1 MKFHYNIHSR
11 KKECKMYYAY
21 PKELKREIVGNKN
34 DCRYICFDEELDA
47 FVDINGKIVDIDG
60 KKVVPFSDIFGLY
73 DLIEDIEYAS
83 GIPVN
88 SDEQINQII
97 HWFQSVEPMREF
109 LAVTGDDF
117 ENLSV
122 LTVLLER
129 FGINGSIF
137 LKTVDKDFHGIVSIL
152 EVLDPESSL
161 RKAMRLHS
169 FEEFLVESVIPID
182 EDQYGR
188 QEYRAFIHNRQI
200 TSISRTLRHTYHRV
214 PKNVVTFVEQVL
226 QNLPKDFPD
235 YFVIDVVSS
244 NQQFDIL
251 ELNPIETS
259 APYLY
264 NSREIPQTIDLTH
277 EEMIPPVHPKDCSF
291 FPGEIFSSP
300 IFEDVPGSF
309 AKDYYDFSTSKG
321 QYFQNEFFTRE
332 KPKVK
337 LLEKQK
343 QS

>member
-1 MKFHYNIHSR
+1 
-11 KKECKMYYAY
+11 MYYAY
-21 PKELKREIVGNKN
+21 PKELKNEILGDKKNKL
-34 DCRYICFDEELDA
+34 YIYYDEDIDA
-47 FVDINGKIVDIDG
+47 FMDQNGKSVNIKG
-60 KKVVPFSDIFGLY
+60 KKVLPFSDIFGLY
-73 DLIEDIEYAS
+73 ELIDEIEYAS

-88 SDEQINQII
+88 NDEQINQII
-97 HWFQSVEPMREF
+97 HWFQSIEPTREF
-109 LAVTGDDF
+109 LTVTGDDF

-129 FGINGSIF
+129 FGISGSIF

-152 EVLDPESSL
+152 EVLDSESSF

-182 EDQYGR
+182 EDEYGR
-188 QEYRAFIHNRQI
+188 QEYRAFIHKRQI

-214 PKNVVTFVEQVL
+214 PKDVVTFIEQVL

-235 YFVIDVVSS
+235 YFVIDIVSS
-244 NQQFDIL
+244 NHQFDIL

-300 IFEDVPGSF
+300 TFEDVPGSF
-309 AKDYYDFSTSKG
+309 AKDYYDFSTYEEPYLQK
-321 QYFQNEFFTRE
+321 EFFTRE